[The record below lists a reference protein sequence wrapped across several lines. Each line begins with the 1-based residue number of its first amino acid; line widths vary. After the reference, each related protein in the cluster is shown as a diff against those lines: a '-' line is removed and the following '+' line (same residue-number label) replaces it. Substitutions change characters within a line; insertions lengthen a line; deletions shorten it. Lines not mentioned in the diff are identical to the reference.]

1 MPHCPGE
8 GGGLIGGGC
17 VSQSLPGQRPARGR
31 AVGGHG
37 GLPVVVIG
45 AGPYGLSV
53 AAHLRAAG
61 VPVRIFGEVMGSW
74 RHAMATGMYLKSTP
88 DAVDLSA
95 PEPGG
100 RLADFRRAH
109 GESELTELTPIP
121 CDVFVRYGQ
130 WFQKQYVGDVEAARV
145 ASVDRGPSTS
155 GFVVGLD
162 DGRQLTA
169 AAVVMATGL
178 NGLAHIPKDLARLS
192 PEGPGAG
199 ALVSHTSHH
208 SDLSRYAGQRIAVIG
223 GGQSALESAALLH
236 EAGAH
241 VQVLVRGRRVL
252 WGTVPQPSR
261 PWPRRLAQPSSPLG
275 TGWTLAAV
283 CRAPGW
289 VLRLPAAARLLL
301 FRRALG
307 PSGGWWLRHRVE
319 DVVPVRTSCRVIRAE
334 TSGSTARLD
343 LTGPGGSES
352 LAVDHVLAATGYRL
366 DIDVLA
372 FLAPALR
379 RGIVRVPGS
388 KAPQL
393 TGMFESSMPGLY
405 FTGSM
410 AAPMFGPMMRFV
422 AGTEYAAARI
432 ARDAARWVVAH

>member
-1 MPHCPGE
+1 M
-8 GGGLIGGGC
+8 
-17 VSQSLPGQRPARGR
+17 
-31 AVGGHG
+31 
-37 GLPVVVIG
+37 IG

-74 RHAMATGMYLKSTP
+74 RHAMATGMFLKSTP
-88 DAVDLSA
+88 DATDLSA
-95 PEPGG
+95 PELGG
-100 RLADFRRAH
+100 RLSDFRRVR

-130 WFQKQYVGDVEAARV
+130 WFQKRYVGDVEPARV
-145 ASVDRGPSTS
+145 ASVDRGPSSS
-155 GFVVGLD
+155 GFAVGLD

-169 AAVVMATGL
+169 AAVVVATGL
-178 NGLAHIPKDLARLS
+178 NGLAYIPKELLRLV

-208 SDLSRYAGQRIAVIG
+208 SDLSRYAGQRIAVVG

-241 VQVLVRGRRVL
+241 VQVLVRERRVL
-252 WGTVPQPSR
+252 WGSVPQLGR
-261 PWPRRLAQPSSPLG
+261 PWPQRLAQPASPLG

-283 CRAPGW
+283 CRAPGG
-289 VLRLPAAARLLL
+289 VRRLPAAARLLL

-307 PSGGWWLRHRVE
+307 PSGGWWLRDRVE
-319 DVVPVRTSCRVIRAE
+319 DVVPVRTSSRVTHAE
-334 TSGSTARLD
+334 ASGSTARLE
-343 LTGPGGSES
+343 LTMPGGSEG

-366 DIDVLA
+366 DIDALA
-372 FLAPALR
+372 FLVPTLR
-379 RGIVRVPGS
+379 RRVVCVPGS

-393 TGMFESSMPGLY
+393 TRTFETSVPGLY
-405 FTGSM
+405 VAGSL
-410 AAPMFGPMMRFV
+410 AAPTFGPMMRFV

-432 ARDAARWVVAH
+432 AHDAARWVVAP

>member
-1 MPHCPGE
+1 M
-8 GGGLIGGGC
+8 
-17 VSQSLPGQRPARGR
+17 
-31 AVGGHG
+31 
-37 GLPVVVIG
+37 VVIG

-61 VPVRIFGEVMGSW
+61 VPVRIFGEVMDSW
-74 RHAMATGMYLKSTP
+74 RHAMATGMFLKSTP
-88 DAVDLSA
+88 DATDLSA

-100 RLADFRRAH
+100 RLADFRKVR

-130 WFQKQYVGDVEAARV
+130 WFQKRYVGDVEPAKV
-145 ASVDRGPSTS
+145 AGVDRDPGAP

-169 AAVVMATGL
+169 AAVVVATGL
-178 NGLAHIPKDLARLS
+178 NGLAYLPKELLRLT
-192 PEGPGAG
+192 PEGPAAG

-208 SDLSRYAGQRIAVIG
+208 SDLSQYAGQRIAVIG
-223 GGQSALESAALLH
+223 GGQSALESSALLH

-241 VQVLVRGRRVL
+241 VEVLVRERRVL
-252 WGTVPQPSR
+252 WGSVPRLDR
-261 PWPRRLAQPSSPLG
+261 PWPQRLAQPASPLG
-275 TGWTLAAV
+275 TGWTLAAI
-283 CRAPGW
+283 CEAPGG
-289 VLRLPAAARLLL
+289 VRLLPAAARLLL

-307 PSGGWWLRHRVE
+307 PSGGWWLRDRVE
-319 DVVPVRTSCRVIRAE
+319 GVVPVRTSCRVIRAE
-334 TSGSTARLD
+334 ASGSTARLEI
-343 LTGPGGSES
+343 TRPGGSER
-352 LAVDHVLAATGYRL
+352 LVVDHVLAATGYRL
-366 DIDVLA
+366 DIDALA

-379 RGIVRVPGS
+379 RGIVCVPRS

-393 TGMFESSMPGLY
+393 SSTFETTVPGLY
-405 FTGSM
+405 ITGSL

-432 ARDAARWVVAH
+432 ARDASRWVVAP

>member
-1 MPHCPGE
+1 M
-8 GGGLIGGGC
+8 
-17 VSQSLPGQRPARGR
+17 
-31 AVGGHG
+31 
-37 GLPVVVIG
+37 VVIG

-74 RHAMATGMYLKSTP
+74 RHAMATGMFLKSTP
-88 DAVDLSA
+88 DATDLSA

-100 RLADFRRAH
+100 RLSDFRRLH

-130 WFQKQYVGDVEAARV
+130 WFRHRYVGDVDPARV
-145 ASVDRGPSTS
+145 VDVDRGPSAS

-162 DGRQLTA
+162 DGRQLA
-169 AAVVMATGL
+169 AAAIVVATGL
-178 NGLAHIPKDLARLS
+178 NGLACIPEELLRLA

-241 VQVLVRGRRVL
+241 VQVLVRDRRVR
-252 WGTVPQPSR
+252 WGSVPQPDR
-261 PWPRRLAQPSSPLG
+261 PWPQRLAQPASPLG

-283 CRAPGW
+283 CRAPGG
-289 VLRLPAAARLLL
+289 VRRLPVAARLLL

-334 TSGSTARLD
+334 ASDSTARLD
-343 LTGPGGSES
+343 LTGPGGSER
-352 LAVDHVLAATGYRL
+352 LTVDHVLAATGYRL
-366 DIDVLA
+366 DIDALA

-379 RGIVRVPGS
+379 RGIVCVPGS
-388 KAPQL
+388 KAPRL
-393 TGMFESSMPGLY
+393 TSMFETSMPGLY
-405 FTGSM
+405 VTGSL

-422 AGTEYAAARI
+422 AGTEYAAARV
-432 ARDAARWVVAH
+432 ARDAARWVAA